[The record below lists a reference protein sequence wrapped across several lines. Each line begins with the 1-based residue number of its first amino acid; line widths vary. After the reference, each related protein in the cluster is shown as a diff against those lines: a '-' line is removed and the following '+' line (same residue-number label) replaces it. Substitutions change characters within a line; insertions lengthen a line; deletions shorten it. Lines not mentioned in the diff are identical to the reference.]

1 MKFLW
6 WLGYAGILVFVIMVL
21 SRLFELVADEYGG
34 QATWNIFMWLCI
46 VWLMIRVERKRK

>member
-6 WLGYAGILVFVIMVL
+6 WLGYAGILAFVILVL
-21 SRLFELVADEYGG
+21 SRLFELAVDTYGV

-46 VWLMIRVERKRK
+46 VWLMIRVERKRN

>member
-6 WLGYAGILVFVIMVL
+6 WLGYAGILVFVILVL
-21 SRLFELVADEYGG
+21 SRLFEFAADAYGS
-34 QATWNIFMWLCI
+34 QDTWNIFMWLCI

>member
-6 WLGYAGILVFVIMVL
+6 WLGYAGILVFVILVL
-21 SRLFELVADEYGG
+21 SRFFEFVADEYGG
-34 QATWNIFMWLCI
+34 QAAWNFFMWLCI